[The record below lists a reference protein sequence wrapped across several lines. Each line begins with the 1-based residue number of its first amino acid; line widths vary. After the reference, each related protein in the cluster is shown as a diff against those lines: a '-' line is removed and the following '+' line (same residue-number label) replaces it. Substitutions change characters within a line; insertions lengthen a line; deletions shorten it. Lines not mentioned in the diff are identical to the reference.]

1 MSYVIE
7 KGVAL
12 PKGKRS
18 EKSTKYPFKSMEVG
32 DSFLVPDFTSIVSLR
47 SQASVTGRT
56 LGKKFSVRL
65 VEQGVRIWR
74 VE

>member
-12 PKGKRS
+12 PKGKRA

-32 DSFLVPDFTSIVSLR
+32 DSFLVPDGTNVVSLR
-47 SQASVTGRT
+47 AHASASGRA
-56 LGKKFSVRL
+56 LGRRFSVRL